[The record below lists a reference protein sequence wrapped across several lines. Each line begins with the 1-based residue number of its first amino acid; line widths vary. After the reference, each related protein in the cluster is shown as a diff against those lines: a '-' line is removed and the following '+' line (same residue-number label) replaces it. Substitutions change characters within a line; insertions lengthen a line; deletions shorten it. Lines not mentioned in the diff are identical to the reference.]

1 MFTSM
6 SASSNCVL
14 LQTLRD
20 NAVEDTD
27 VVNLMLVNN
36 SGIEIQG
43 TSMHVTILPSDDSEL
58 CS

>member
-20 NAVEDTD
+20 NAVEDTE

-43 TSMHVTILPSDDSEL
+43 TSMHVTILPADDSEL